1 MPALIFC
8 REAARANIPALA
20 AVLAFLLL
28 LPVLAAGS
36 AHADGKPLVL
46 EDYFRGRT
54 VGEGVFES
62 RIAGIRRPF
71 TVVTHG
77 TWNPKTLDRKSVV

>member
-8 REAARANIPALA
+8 REAARANISALA
-20 AVLAFLLL
+20 AVLALVLL
-28 LPVLAAGS
+28 LPLLAAGS
-36 AHADGKPLVL
+36 ARAAAKALVL
-46 EDYFRGRT
+46 EEYFRGRT

-62 RIAGIRRPF
+62 GIPDIRRPF

-77 TWNPKTLDRKSVV
+77 R